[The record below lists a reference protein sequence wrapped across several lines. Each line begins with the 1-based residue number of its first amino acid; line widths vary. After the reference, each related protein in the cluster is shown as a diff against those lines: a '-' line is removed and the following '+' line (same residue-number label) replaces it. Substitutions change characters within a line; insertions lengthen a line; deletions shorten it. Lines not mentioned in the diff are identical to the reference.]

1 MPGLRTVAGEP
12 PAEPEQAGLPV
23 QLFVHLHP
31 EAGEVEFVPEQAAEP
46 QQRSVQECNKF
57 KVLIN
62 NNPSNINISN
72 FLTKLILL
80 HTT

>member
-1 MPGLRTVAGEP
+1 MPGLRKVAGEP

-31 EAGEVEFVPEQAAEP
+31 EAGEVEFIPEQAAEP

-57 KVLIN
+57 KVLIY
-62 NNPSNINISN
+62 
-72 FLTKLILL
+72 
-80 HTT
+80 